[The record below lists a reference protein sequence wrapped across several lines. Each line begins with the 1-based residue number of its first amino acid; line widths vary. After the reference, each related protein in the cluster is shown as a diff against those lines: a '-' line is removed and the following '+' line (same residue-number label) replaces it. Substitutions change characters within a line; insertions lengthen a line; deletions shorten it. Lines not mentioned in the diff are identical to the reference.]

1 MQLEFLSAA
10 NGLHLTKSFTASS
23 SSPYPLVTNVTSHS
37 FSVTSLED
45 FYDVLCSEAYFGHSS
60 NHSKANRA
68 KANQTVTP
76 IPTCSY

>member
-45 FYDVLCSEAYFGHSS
+45 FYDVLCSEAYFGHCLL
-60 NHSKANRA
+60 KGAL
-68 KANQTVTP
+68 KQP
-76 IPTCSY
+76 L